1 MSADFR
7 DRTDAGRQLAAALAT
22 LDLPPPRIVL
32 ALPRG
37 GVPVG
42 HAIAQALDAAL
53 DIVLVRKIGAPGQP
67 ELALGAIA
75 DCGAGV
81 PPYIEWNTMLL
92 HVAGPL
98 QAYLDRA
105 VADELDELERR
116 RVRYGAMQPPQAG
129 SLADATVIVTDDGVA
144 TGATMRA
151 ALAAVR
157 RAHPAKLVLAVPVA
171 PNDAWLTLRGQA
183 DESVCLLTP
192 PSDLFRAVGLYY
204 RDFEQ
209 TGDDEVIALLADRRA
224 P

>member
-1 MSADFR
+1 MPAYFR
-7 DRTDAGRQLAAALAT
+7 NRTDAGRQLGVELAT

-67 ELALGAIA
+67 ERAQGPIA

-81 PPYIEWNTMLL
+81 PPYIEWNISLL
-92 HVAGPL
+92 HLAAPT
-98 QAYLDRA
+98 QAYLDHV
-105 VADELDELERR
+105 VADELTELERR
-116 RVRYGAMQPPQAG
+116 RIRYGAEHPPQAG

-144 TGATMRA
+144 TGATVRA

-157 RAHPAKLVLAVPVA
+157 RAGPGKLVLAMPVA
-171 PNDAWLTLRGQA
+171 PDDAWLTLREQA
-183 DESVCLLTP
+183 DEAICLVTP
-192 PSDLFRAVGLYY
+192 SSDTFRAVGLYY
-204 RDFEQ
+204 GDFEQ
-209 TGDDEVIALLADRRA
+209 TEDAEVIALLADRRTR
-224 P
+224 